1 MNNLTYQQLQ
11 QLLPND
17 EIHYNDS
24 NSFPHVEYV
33 LYENTVDD
41 FNETIQILNT
51 NNIKYTI
58 ETDELFLDS
67 ILIH

>member
-41 FNETIQILNT
+41 FNETILILKS
-51 NNIKYTI
+51 NNIDYTI
-58 ETDELFLDS
+58 ETDELNFDT